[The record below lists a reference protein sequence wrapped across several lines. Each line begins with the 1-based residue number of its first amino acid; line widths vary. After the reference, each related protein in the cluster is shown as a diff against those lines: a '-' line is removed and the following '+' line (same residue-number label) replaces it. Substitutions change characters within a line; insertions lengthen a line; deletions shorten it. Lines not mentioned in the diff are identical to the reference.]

1 MLAQTHRSPSTREQA
16 CTALDPALR
25 IDDRSL
31 RFVSC
36 DAANADQLCRTGSVC
51 ARPALTSR
59 AQTQSAV
66 LPRSCSNRSCRL
78 LARASVLLTHAQ
90 RVRALKVLVPPGSR
104 QPLRPRLQHGRCCAY
119 TATPF
124 YSILYSKNAAV
135 YAYIQLTHIV
145 PHDCSRIQRIQ
156 CYTAIHRIQLYTLYT
171 IHRYTTPLRPPLAVE
186 LTSRRPRWR
195 GRYH

>member
-135 YAYIQLTHIV
+135 YAYTADAPCPARFVALYSV
-145 PHDCSRIQRIQ
+145 YSALQRIQ
-156 CYTAIHRIQLYTLYT
+156 PYSVTLYIP
-171 IHRYTTPLRPPLAVE
+171 IHPTSVTPMCHE
-186 LTSRRPRWR
+186 SRRMKSN
-195 GRYH
+195 GSCFVS

>member
-1 MLAQTHRSPSTREQA
+1 MSRDAAAGDLQRCSRRPIVHRRQESKHVLLWIQR
-16 CTALDPALR
+16 CVWM
-25 IDDRSL
+25 ID
-31 RFVSC
+31 RFRLVSC

-78 LARASVLLTHAQ
+78 LASASVPTTHAQ
-90 RVRALKVLVPPGSR
+90 RIRALKVLVPPGSR

-135 YAYIQLTHIV
+135 YAY
-145 PHDCSRIQRIQ
+145 
-156 CYTAIHRIQLYTLYT
+156 TADAHRATRL
-171 IHRYTTPLRPPLAVE
+171 
-186 LTSRRPRWR
+186 
-195 GRYH
+195 

>member
-124 YSILYSKNAAV
+124 YSIFLQQKRC
-135 YAYIQLTHIV
+135 YAY
-145 PHDCSRIQRIQ
+145 
-156 CYTAIHRIQLYTLYT
+156 TADAHRATRL
-171 IHRYTTPLRPPLAVE
+171 
-186 LTSRRPRWR
+186 
-195 GRYH
+195 

>member
-135 YAYIQLTHIV
+135 YAYTADAPCPARFVALYSV
-145 PHDCSRIQRIQ
+145 YSVYS
-156 CYTAIHRIQLYTLYT
+156 YTAIHRIHYTSLYNTPQRQPSPRRQL
-171 IHRYTTPLRPPLAVE
+171 
-186 LTSRRPRWR
+186 
-195 GRYH
+195 